1 MEVGRSSPIRV
12 HVGED
17 DGARFAGAAECGALK
32 ASGWEPRRCLSSTGV
47 WGKEV
52 WGDEEA
58 QKLFACGWVASGL
71 GGQNLSGTVMS
82 YFWILPFDDR
92 DLCLAPLSAGLGR
105 GEGDFPLRSSRVSG
119 IWCALGWSEGNWPSH
134 GSAAPGGLSLLP
146 ATPHSLSFALWL
158 SWCWHWGGQTHRILP
173 QPQGCPAGQGTEP
186 RRANQA
192 PRSGDTAWG
201 CLAPG

>member
-32 ASGWEPRRCLSSTGV
+32 ASGWESRRCLSSTGV

-192 PRSGDTAWG
+192 PGSGDTARG